1 MDYIILGKEK
11 NTIKKLLN
19 NEYLDKMNF
28 MLRSFE
34 ENKELLITNEDSK
47 LLYRDF
53 YDLTKDFEL
62 IYSGIKKQHLNRVKE
77 KNTYKEE
84 YGKYIDLKDQEEII
98 YIPISLSKLENLT
111 NRVCL
116 DFMVGTVRK
125 IFGRIK
131 GI

>member
-34 ENKELLITNEDSK
+34 ENKELLISSEDSK

-53 YDLTKDFEL
+53 YDLSKDFEL

-111 NRVCL
+111 NKVCL

-125 IFGRIK
+125 IFSRIK
-131 GI
+131 GF